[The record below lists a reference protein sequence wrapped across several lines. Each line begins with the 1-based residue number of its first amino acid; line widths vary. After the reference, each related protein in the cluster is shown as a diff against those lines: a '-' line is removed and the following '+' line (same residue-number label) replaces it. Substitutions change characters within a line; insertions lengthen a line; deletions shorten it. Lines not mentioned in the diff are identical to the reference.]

1 MKFLICILSLGC
13 LAYLSAQAQ
22 GEEPLTK
29 GNEYY
34 RASQFDLAET
44 QYKAAIAADAANITA
59 RHNLANALYKQ
70 KKYDE
75 AIKVLQAI
83 QKDASQKWQQATA
96 FYNEGVI
103 YSRQKDLEASIEAYK
118 GALRRTPDDQQA
130 RENLQKAL
138 RELQK
143 QKQDQQSQQS
153 QKKPS
158 KMNDKQADQKLKD
171 LQAKEKDLQE
181 KLNKQGQPGNSQA
194 KDW

>member
-1 MKFLICILSLGC
+1 MKQFVYIIVLLLFTRLPSH
-13 LAYLSAQAQ
+13 AQVA
-22 GEEPLTK
+22 EPITK

-34 RASQFDLAET
+34 RASQFDLAEM
-44 QYKAAIAADAANITA
+44 QYRAAIAADAANITA

-70 KKYDE
+70 KKYDD
-75 AIKVLQAI
+75 AAKVLQAI
-83 QKDASQKWQQATA
+83 QKEATDKGQQAA
-96 FYNEGVI
+96 AYYNEGVI

-138 RELQK
+138 RELKK
-143 QKQDQQSQQS
+143 QQQDQQSQQS

-158 KMNDKQADQKLKD
+158 KLNDKQADQKLKD

-181 KLNKQGQPGNSQA
+181 KLNKKGQPGSSMP

>member
-1 MKFLICILSLGC
+1 MKIFFSILLILST
-13 LAYLSAQAQ
+13 SVNVTAQAKASI
-22 GEEPLTK
+22 TK
-29 GNEYY
+29 GNDYY
-34 RASQFDLAET
+34 RLSQFDLAEV
-44 QYKAAIAADAANITA
+44 QYRAAVAADAANITA
-59 RHNLANALYKQ
+59 KHNLANALYKQ

-75 AIKVLQAI
+75 AATILQGI
-83 QKDASQKWQQATA
+83 QKDVPDKGHQSTA
-96 FYNEGVI
+96 YYNEGVI

-118 GALRRTPDDQQA
+118 AALRRTPDDQQA

-143 QKQDQQSQQS
+143 QKQDQQSQQA

-158 KMNDKQADQKLKD
+158 KMDDKKADQKLKD

>member
-1 MKFLICILSLGC
+1 MKTFAYIVALLL
-13 LAYLSAQAQ
+13 LAHLHVHAQ
-22 GEEPLTK
+22 GEAYITK

-34 RASQFDLAET
+34 RTSQFDLAET
-44 QYKAAIAADAANITA
+44 QYKAAIAADGANITA

-75 AIKVLQAI
+75 ATKVLQAI
-83 QKDASQKWQQATA
+83 QKDASEKGQQATA

-138 RELQK
+138 RELKK

-153 QKKPS
+153 QKKPAR
-158 KMNDKQADQKLKD
+158 MNDKQADQKLKD